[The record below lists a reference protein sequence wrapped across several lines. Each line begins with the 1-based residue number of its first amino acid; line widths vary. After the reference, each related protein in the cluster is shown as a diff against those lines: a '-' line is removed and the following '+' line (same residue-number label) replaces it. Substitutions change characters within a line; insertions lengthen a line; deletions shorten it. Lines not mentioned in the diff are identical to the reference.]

1 MQAQLAKSLYLG
13 LAALSLGAVAT
24 VTTTA
29 TTADAASKAKVVSK
43 SSLGKDSKNVELTG
57 SNAIYSK
64 PGTVKGAKTVA
75 SKKTVK
81 KLASSTHS
89 KDYFRAYYMAVTN
102 RGTVYYKIVSMNGK
116 YRGYIYGGKIKGT
129 IGAGI
134 KEAQTTKEA
143 TMPTRTAGF
152 HIKDVKKN
160 TLWTAPQYTT
170 YKAHK
175 VNMYGTTK
183 EDTFTVSKAETKT
196 KEGSLYYYVTSD
208 KNSDVSGWIF
218 AGKGYNASATTQE
231 LGGLSMTMAEA
242 TPTENNSV
250 TVNYLASNGNSVGK
264 STFITTLTNTKKD
277 QHVVVD
283 GSPSLNV
290 NKQTLA
296 DFAKDSK
303 NAPAGYKVTETSV
316 TDAIVKAAVY
326 GGTINV
332 NVYAAA
338 TSKVS
343 FFLASTNGVD
353 AGTELNVSDFAGGK
367 PAIAKGKAALLT
379 DDATTSVIGTDG
391 KTVTD
396 KIFDVKSAVATSK
409 LLRANSDLSL
419 VNSDNSTETVAKGK
433 GYYITYT
440 YNSAATAKANAGVK
454 FGGAIRVV
462 LDQKVTVAESL
473 PGQGDANSGNT
484 TDY

>member
-57 SNAIYSK
+57 TNAIYSK

-102 RGTVYYKIVSMNGK
+102 RGTVYYKVVSMNGK
-116 YRGYIYGGKIKGT
+116 YRGYIYGGKVKGT

-160 TLWTAPQYTT
+160 TLWTAPQHTT

-277 QHVVVD
+277 QHVVSTVV
-283 GSPSLNV
+283 GAPESTNV
-290 NKQTLA
+290 NGQTLA
-296 DFAKDSK
+296 KFAEDSK
-303 NAPAGYKVTETSV
+303 NAPAGYMVSPTNTIA
-316 TDAIVKAAVY
+316 TDVIAAVY
-326 GGTINV
+326 GGTMSV
-332 NVYAAA
+332 KVYAAA

-353 AGTELNVSDFAGGK
+353 AGIEIKDTEFANGR
-367 PAIAKGKAALLT
+367 PAIEKTDAERLTGDATKVIATSTGIATDFFTNKKMYSKLMEADKDYTTTVTKGKT
-379 DDATTSVIGTDG
+379 
-391 KTVTD
+391 
-396 KIFDVKSAVATSK
+396 
-409 LLRANSDLSL
+409 
-419 VNSDNSTETVAKGK
+419 
-433 GYYITYT
+433 YYVEYT
-440 YNSAATAKANAGVK
+440 YNPSATLTVNKLVK
-454 FGGAIRVV
+454 YGETIRVV
-462 LDQKVTVAESL
+462 LDKKLVQAPKL
-473 PGQGDANSGNT
+473 PDEAGVNNST
-484 TDY
+484 TIDY

>member
-1 MQAQLAKSLYLG
+1 MQTQLAKSLYLG

-57 SNAIYSK
+57 TNAIYSK

-152 HIKDVKKN
+152 HIKNVKKN
-160 TLWTAPQYTT
+160 TLWTAPQHTT

-183 EDTFTVSKAETKT
+183 DNTFTVTKAETKT

-208 KNSDVSGWIF
+208 QNSDVSGWIF
-218 AGKGYNASATTQE
+218 AGEGYKDTSSTDF
-231 LGGLSMTMAEA
+231 GGLSVNEEEPAATNDNNVKIVYREA
-242 TPTENNSV
+242 
-250 TVNYLASNGNSVGK
+250 GKQVGDA
-264 STFITTLTNTKKD
+264 TWITTDKAGKAGTAVAAAQTNTAK
-277 QHVVVD
+277 V
-283 GSPSLNV
+283 SLN
-290 NKQTLA
+290 
-296 DFAKDSK
+296 DFASK
-303 NAPAGYKVTETSV
+303 KMPNGYQLLKGKTIADATGNATFGNT
-316 TDAIVKAAVY
+316 VY
-326 GGTINV
+326 V
-332 NVYAAA
+332 DVVAAA
-338 TSKVS
+338 TSKIS
-343 FFLASTNGVD
+343 FSIESADSSVKVGSDTVAISNPLKQGDKLTGN
-353 AGTELNVSDFAGGK
+353 DFAVT
-367 PAIAKGKAALLT
+367 LT
-379 DDATTSVIGTDG
+379 TDG
-391 KTVTD
+391 VSALSGD
-396 KIFDVKSAVATSK
+396 KDQSISTGILSK
-409 LLRANSDLSL
+409 IASGFGTNMKGNNTYYAGSKAYHYEFSINADGFK
-419 VNSDNSTETVAKGK
+419 SDNR
-433 GYYITYT
+433 
-440 YNSAATAKANAGVK
+440 TAKFGDTLSAK
-454 FGGAIRVV
+454 FTAKLVEGAAEK
-462 LDQKVTVAESL
+462 QTVDVSWMA
-473 PGQGDANSGNT
+473 
-484 TDY
+484 

>member
-57 SNAIYSK
+57 ANAIYSK

-160 TLWTAPQYTT
+160 TLWTAPQHTT

-208 KNSDVSGWIF
+208 NNSAVSGWIF
-218 AGKGYNASATTQE
+218 AGEGYKDASNTDF
-231 LGGLSMTMAEA
+231 GGLSVNKTEAEA
-242 TPTENNSV
+242 TNNNSV
-250 TVNYLASNGNSVGK
+250 KIVYREAGKQVGEATWITTLADTKAGNTVNTKPEAAAATTKAEAGVTPTNAAMQTLSQFIVSKAPNNYQLDDNAITLANNATYGNSVYVNVKAGATSK
-264 STFITTLTNTKKD
+264 IALRVTS
-277 QHVVVD
+277 VD
-283 GSPSLNV
+283 N
-290 NKQTLA
+290 TLA
-296 DFAKDSK
+296 S
-303 NAPAGYKVTETSV
+303 VTSPLSV
-316 TDAIVKAAVY
+316 TDHGLGDALDIKDVALSISSEAVQALSGAKGEKISNKLGVISAGFSAKYQGTKTYYTSNGSKYHYEFTFDKAKFESYNQNMVFGETLQA
-326 GGTINV
+326 
-332 NVYAAA
+332 
-338 TSKVS
+338 S
-343 FFLASTNGVD
+343 FSAKLVVD
-353 AGTELNVSDFAGGK
+353 AANNS
-367 PAIAKGKAALLT
+367 
-379 DDATTSVIGTDG
+379 
-391 KTVTD
+391 TV
-396 KIFDVKSAVATSK
+396 
-409 LLRANSDLSL
+409 
-419 VNSDNSTETVAKGK
+419 DNSWVQ
-433 GYYITYT
+433 
-440 YNSAATAKANAGVK
+440 N
-454 FGGAIRVV
+454 
-462 LDQKVTVAESL
+462 
-473 PGQGDANSGNT
+473 
-484 TDY
+484 

>member
-57 SNAIYSK
+57 TNAIYSK

-116 YRGYIYGGKIKGT
+116 YRGYIYGGKVKGT

-160 TLWTAPQYTT
+160 TLWTAPQHTT

-208 KNSDVSGWIF
+208 NNSAVSGWIF
-218 AGKGYNASATTQE
+218 AGEGYKDASSTDF
-231 LGGLSMTMAEA
+231 GGLSVNKTEAEA
-242 TPTENNSV
+242 TNNNSV
-250 TVNYLASNGNSVGK
+250 KVVYRDGSKQLGEVTWINSAGGTKAGDKVNATTSAAPAASAPKAATTTTEPKNNAGLTLAE
-264 STFITTLTNTKKD
+264 FIT
-277 QHVVVD
+277 
-283 GSPSLNV
+283 
-290 NKQTLA
+290 
-296 DFAKDSK
+296 K
-303 NAPAGYKVTETSV
+303 NAPSGYSIETSV
-316 TDAIVKAAVY
+316 TKTLASGASY
-326 GGTINV
+326 GN
-332 NVYAAA
+332 NVYADVTAA
-338 TSKVS
+338 ASSKIKMVLTTINTNNHVVSGALSENVQLTTSDLLIPLGNGAIGALTGKQGTQLGETNLGTIRDGLNATKTGYSGAKTYTDSTGAQYHYVFTFDENS
-343 FFLASTNGVD
+343 FVGNNKTAYYGDALKANFTATLEPNGVNEQKP
-353 AGTELNVSDFAGGK
+353 GNNINVFA
-367 PAIAKGKAALLT
+367 
-379 DDATTSVIGTDG
+379 
-391 KTVTD
+391 
-396 KIFDVKSAVATSK
+396 
-409 LLRANSDLSL
+409 
-419 VNSDNSTETVAKGK
+419 
-433 GYYITYT
+433 
-440 YNSAATAKANAGVK
+440 
-454 FGGAIRVV
+454 
-462 LDQKVTVAESL
+462 
-473 PGQGDANSGNT
+473 
-484 TDY
+484 

>member
-24 VTTTA
+24 VTTTV

-102 RGTVYYKIVSMNGK
+102 RGTVYYKVVSMNGK

-208 KNSDVSGWIF
+208 KNADVSGWIF
-218 AGKGYNASATTQE
+218 AGEGYKDASSTDF
-231 LGGLSMTMAEA
+231 GGLSVNKTEAEA
-242 TPTENNSV
+242 TNNNSV
-250 TVNYLASNGNSVGK
+250 KIVYR
-264 STFITTLTNTKKD
+264 
-277 QHVVVD
+277 D
-283 GSPSLNV
+283 GSKQLGEVTWINSAGGTKAGDKV
-290 NKQTLA
+290 NSTAPATPAPKAVATTTEPKNNAGLTLA
-296 DFAKDSK
+296 EFISK
-303 NAPAGYKVTETSV
+303 NAPSGYSIDKSVASALANGASYGNNVYADATAAASSKIKMVLTKVETNGHVVSGALGENV
-316 TDAIVKAAVY
+316 QLTTSDLLISLGNDAIGALTGKQ
-326 GGTINV
+326 GTQLGDEKLGTIRDGLKASTYSGAKTYTDSTGAQYHYVFTFDENSFVGNNKTAYYGDVLKANFKATLEPNGVNQQKPGNNV
-332 NVYAAA
+332 NV
-338 TSKVS
+338 
-343 FFLASTNGVD
+343 
-353 AGTELNVSDFAGGK
+353 FA
-367 PAIAKGKAALLT
+367 
-379 DDATTSVIGTDG
+379 
-391 KTVTD
+391 
-396 KIFDVKSAVATSK
+396 
-409 LLRANSDLSL
+409 
-419 VNSDNSTETVAKGK
+419 
-433 GYYITYT
+433 
-440 YNSAATAKANAGVK
+440 
-454 FGGAIRVV
+454 
-462 LDQKVTVAESL
+462 
-473 PGQGDANSGNT
+473 
-484 TDY
+484 

>member
-29 TTADAASKAKVVSK
+29 TSADAASKAKVVSK

-57 SNAIYSK
+57 ANAIYSK

-102 RGTVYYKIVSMNGK
+102 RGTVYYKVVSMNGK
-116 YRGYIYGGKIKGT
+116 YRGYIYGGKVKGT

-160 TLWTAPQYTT
+160 TLWTAPQHTT

-250 TVNYLASNGNSVGK
+250 TVNYLAPNGNSVGK
-264 STFITTLTNTKKD
+264 STFITTLTDTKKD
-277 QHVVVD
+277 GMVGND
-283 GSPSLNV
+283 SKNING
-290 NKQTLA
+290 QTLA
-296 DFAKDSK
+296 VFAKDSK
-303 NAPAGYKVTETSV
+303 NAPEGYSV
-316 TDAIVKAAVY
+316 DSSTVVDSEKAMY
-326 GGTINV
+326 GGTV
-332 NVYAAA
+332 NVKVYKSA
-338 TSKVS
+338 TSKIV
-343 FFLASTNGVD
+343 FYLASGNTVD
-353 AGTELNVSDFAGGK
+353 AGTEIKDTEFLNGK
-367 PAIAKGKAALLT
+367 PAITKPQAASLTGDVTKSVLTASGTITDSFFSKPIYSKVLTATNEFT
-379 DDATTSVIGTDG
+379 DDSNNVVKKGEKFYKQYSYDAGAT
-391 KTVTD
+391 KT
-396 KIFDVKSAVATSK
+396 
-409 LLRANSDLSL
+409 ANS
-419 VNSDNSTETVAKGK
+419 N
-433 GYYITYT
+433 
-440 YNSAATAKANAGVK
+440 VK
-454 FGGAIRVV
+454 YGDTIRVV
-462 LDQKVTVAESL
+462 LKVVTISATKVTDIPNA
-473 PGQGDANSGNT
+473 DNGNT